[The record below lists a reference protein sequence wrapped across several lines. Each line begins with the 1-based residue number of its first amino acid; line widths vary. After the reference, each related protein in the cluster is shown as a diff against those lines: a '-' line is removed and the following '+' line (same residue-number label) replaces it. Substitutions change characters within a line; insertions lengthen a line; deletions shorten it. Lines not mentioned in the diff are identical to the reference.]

1 MYVVTGATGNTGST
15 VARKLLAQGKK
26 VRVVGRNA
34 DRLAPLVSAGA
45 EPFVGEPTD
54 KDALTKAFIGAQA
67 VYVMMP
73 PNFSSQDY
81 RKYQDQVTEAVASAI
96 EKNRVKYAVSLSSI
110 GADKAEKT
118 GPILGLRRLEERLN
132 QISGLN
138 VFHLRAAYFMENT
151 VAQASVIPTLGAAA
165 GPLRPEHRIP
175 MIATRDIGEF
185 AAEVLLGLEFA
196 GQQVQELHG
205 QRDLSYADV
214 TAIIGKAIGK
224 PDLKYRQLTGEQF
237 RGALMQMGMSESI
250 AGLIVEMS
258 AALDSGHCRPLEAR
272 SPRNTTPTSYE
283 TFVAEEFL
291 PVYRKNPAAA

>member
-1 MYVVTGATGNTGST
+1 
-15 VARKLLAQGKK
+15 
-26 VRVVGRNA
+26 
-34 DRLAPLVSAGA
+34 
-45 EPFVGEPTD
+45 
-54 KDALTKAFIGAQA
+54 
-67 VYVMMP
+67 
-73 PNFSSQDY
+73 
-81 RKYQDQVTEAVASAI
+81 
-96 EKNRVKYAVSLSSI
+96 
-110 GADKAEKT
+110 
-118 GPILGLRRLEERLN
+118 
-132 QISGLN
+132 
-138 VFHLRAAYFMENT
+138 
-151 VAQASVIPTLGAAA
+151 
-165 GPLRPEHRIP
+165 

-185 AAEVLLGLEFA
+185 AANVLLGVEFA

-258 AALDSGHCRPLEAR
+258 TALDSGHCRPLEAR

>member
-1 MYVVTGATGNTGST
+1 
-15 VARKLLAQGKK
+15 
-26 VRVVGRNA
+26 
-34 DRLAPLVSAGA
+34 VSAGA

-54 KDALTKAFIGAQA
+54 EEALTKAFIGAQA

-73 PNFSSQDY
+73 PNLTSQDY
-81 RKYQDQVTEAVASAI
+81 RSYQDQVTEAVATAI

-110 GADKAEKT
+110 GADKTEKT

-138 VFHLRAAYFMENT
+138 VLHLRAAYFMENT
-151 VAQASVIPTLGAAA
+151 LAQASIIPSLGAAV
-165 GPLRPEHRIP
+165 GPLRPELKIP

-185 AAEVLLGLEFA
+185 AANVLLGVEFA

-205 QRDLSYADV
+205 QRDLSYSDV

-224 PDLKYRQLTGEQF
+224 PDLKYRQLAGEQF

-258 AALDSGHCRPLEAR
+258 TALDSGHCRPLEAR